1 MAAERLKETQRLE
14 NERELAG
21 LRARNDAW
29 QFDTEVAERLRRTQ
43 RRHDDSRAV
52 AELETQTTLHALRM
66 ERERHTEES
75 ETGRLR
81 IEREQQLKSLELAG
95 ELELARSRALADHE
109 RALLDVERLR
119 MRADID
125 NQQSPASLQ
134 AKLIGLLPE
143 IMAKLPQPEEL
154 RMVSINGSDRTT
166 VSGLLA
172 ELAAMVGVLRSA
184 IDRDTPGS

>member
-1 MAAERLKETQRLE
+1 
-14 NERELAG
+14 
-21 LRARNDAW
+21 
-29 QFDTEVAERLRRTQ
+29 
-43 RRHDDSRAV
+43 
-52 AELETQTTLHALRM
+52 
-66 ERERHTEES
+66 
-75 ETGRLR
+75 
-81 IEREQQLKSLELAG
+81 
-95 ELELARSRALADHE
+95 
-109 RALLDVERLR
+109 

-143 IMAKLPQPEEL
+143 IMAKLPKPEEL

-184 IDRDTPGS
+184 IDRDTPAS